1 MPSSWEKRGT
11 PWIHLSRMPLRMLLK
26 NTRSNNNNRLQSL
39 RLERKT
45 RRLPQPHRQLDKKE
59 NQLVL
64 RQHLDRLREPSLN
77 NVEIDLLEE
86 IDHQGVIVLPGM
98 DKQQETGLRGVLDL
112 TFLIDLPDGIGLL
125 EKLTQ
130 MELLQFPLSRK
141 GRIDEIGKIVD
152 HSNLPTIPLEIDL
165 LMLEN
170 KKNETRDLVL
180 LDPLRE
186 TGHHEEIDQ
195 EEGDLTIVM
204 DEGNPSLIDIL
215 APTKQELSQW
225 TKGMEPV
232 PTTGEPFLMIWRGRL
247 VLSQD
252 SRLLKTELTRLPDR
266 LLEHLTEKE
275 EKKLL
280 RDQRRKKVPRR

>member
-98 DKQQETGLRGVLDL
+98 DKQQETGLRGVLDP
-112 TFLIDLPDGIGLL
+112 TFLVRVLRNRRQEPQLP
-125 EKLTQ
+125 
-130 MELLQFPLSRK
+130 
-141 GRIDEIGKIVD
+141 
-152 HSNLPTIPLEIDL
+152 LPTIHSG
-165 LMLEN
+165 
-170 KKNETRDLVL
+170 R
-180 LDPLRE
+180 
-186 TGHHEEIDQ
+186 Q
-195 EEGDLTIVM
+195 EHQVQVVEM
-204 DEGNPSLIDIL
+204 RMPSLRRRVG
-215 APTKQELSQW
+215 E
-225 TKGMEPV
+225 
-232 PTTGEPFLMIWRGRL
+232 TTINNRERL
-247 VLSQD
+247 V
-252 SRLLKTELTRLPDR
+252 
-266 LLEHLTEKE
+266 
-275 EKKLL
+275 
-280 RDQRRKKVPRR
+280 